1 LANSK
6 VNGGDG
12 MNKLKQFRE
21 EAGLTQKQIA
31 EKLGVSESYYCQLEN
46 NKRRMSLQ
54 LALDIAAILKKT
66 PNDIFLP
73 STFAER
79 QEQNKNSDAFDATG
93 TE

>member
-1 LANSK
+1 MQRR
-6 VNGGDG
+6 NGGDC

-46 NKRRMSLQ
+46 NKRRMPLQ
-54 LALDIAAILKKT
+54 LALDVSAIRKKT

-73 STFAER
+73 NDFAKC
-79 QEQNKNSDAFDATG
+79 QEDYKAKDVNQ
-93 TE
+93 